1 MARNSKNNNKKG
13 SICSGLSGW
22 EKRYVDNTDKYAG
35 KTKASRREYHE
46 VSNRR

>member
-1 MARNSKNNNKKG
+1 MGRKMKFNKSISNSLK
-13 SICSGLSGW
+13 GW